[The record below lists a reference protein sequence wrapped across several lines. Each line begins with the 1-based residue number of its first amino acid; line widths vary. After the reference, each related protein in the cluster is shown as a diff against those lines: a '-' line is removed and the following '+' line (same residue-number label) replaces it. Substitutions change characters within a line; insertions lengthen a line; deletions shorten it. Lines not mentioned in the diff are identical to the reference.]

1 MKIISRF
8 AQKILVSVLSIYI
21 LTYHTGFLSNI
32 DSKTLISILY
42 TFKKRPGPGPGPEKN
57 LTGTGTG
64 PGLEKKFDRDRDGT
78 GTKKNH
84 FAVP

>member
-1 MKIISRF
+1 MKIILRF

-42 TFKKRPGPGPGPEKN
+42 TFKKRPEPRP
-57 LTGTGTG
+57 
-64 PGLEKKFDRDRDGT
+64 EKKFDRDRDGT

-84 FAVP
+84 FAVPYPYRQICITLM